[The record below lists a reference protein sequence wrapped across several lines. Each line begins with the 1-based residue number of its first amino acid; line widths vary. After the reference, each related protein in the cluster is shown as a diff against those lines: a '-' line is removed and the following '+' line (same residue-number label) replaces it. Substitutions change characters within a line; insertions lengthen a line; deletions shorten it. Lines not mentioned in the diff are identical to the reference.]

1 MNAFARLSPRIAIVA
16 VAVILLAATFLFVHQ
31 PDETKTV
38 TAHFPRAVSVYTGTD
53 VRVLGVNVGRV
64 TAVIPEGNS
73 VRVEME
79 YDADVDLPKDAKAVV
94 VTPTLVADRFVQLS
108 PVYSSGPTMKDGA
121 DIALPDSGV
130 PVELDRI
137 YASIRDL
144 AEALGPNGVNKD
156 GSLNHLLEA
165 GANALDGQGQRGNEM
180 IRQLSAAAATFGEG
194 AGPLFD
200 TVTELAQFTDTL
212 ATNDKLV
219 RAFVKDLAGVSSS
232 LVSERAEI
240 QKALQAVADSVGTV
254 KTFVQ
259 DNRQALVT
267 DVEKLTS
274 LMKTINSERNSI
286 DTALAV
292 APVAINNLTLAYNA
306 ESGTIGSRIGVQGQL
321 WDADGF
327 LCAIVQQSQMP
338 KVSKDLACSI
348 FEQLLEPVED
358 NIPAIPNG
366 KQGGT
371 QAGKQSGQVD
381 DAAGSRVA
389 QTQPAQ
395 TQPAQSQAAETQAQY
410 ASDDTPTM
418 TELLG
423 GGS

>member
-1 MNAFARLSPRIAIVA
+1 MPMNAFSRLSGRFNRRIAILA
-16 VAVILLAATFLFVHQ
+16 VAALLLAATFLFVRQ
-31 PDETKTV
+31 PEETNTV
-38 TAHFPRAVSVYTGTD
+38 TAHFPRAVSVYEGTD

-64 TAVIPEGNS
+64 TKVIPEGNS

-79 YDADVDLPKDAKAVV
+79 YDAEVVLPKDAKAVV
-94 VTPTLVADRFVQLS
+94 VTPTLVADRFVQLT
-108 PVYSSGPTMKDGA
+108 PVYSSGPKLANGA
-121 DIALPDSGV
+121 DIPLPDSGV

-156 GSLNHLLEA
+156 GTLNHLLEA

-200 TVTELAQFTDTL
+200 TVEELAQFTDTL

-219 RAFVKDLAGVSSS
+219 RAFVRDLAGVSAS

-240 QKALQAVADSVGTV
+240 QKALAAVADSVGTV
-254 KTFVQ
+254 KAFVH

-267 DVEKLTS
+267 DIEKLTR
-274 LMKTINSERNSI
+274 LMKTINSERDSI

-292 APVAINNLTLAYNA
+292 APVAINNLTLAFNS
-306 ESGTIGSRIGVQGQL
+306 ESGTIGSRIGIQGQL

-338 KVSKDLACSI
+338 QVSKDLACTI
-348 FEQLLEPVED
+348 FEQLLTPIQD
-358 NIPAIPNG
+358 NIPEIPS
-366 KQGGT
+366 
-371 QAGKQSGQVD
+371 GKQSGKQAGKLD
-381 DAAGSRVA
+381 DGGSRA
-389 QTQPAQ
+389 QAPASDR
-395 TQPAQSQAAETQAQY
+395 TDPAAETQARY
-410 ASDDTPTM
+410 ISDETPTM
-418 TELLG
+418 DELLG

>member
-1 MNAFARLSPRIAIVA
+1 MNAFSRLTGRLNARLAIVV
-16 VAVILLAATFLFVHQ
+16 VAAILLAATFVLVHK
-31 PDETKTV
+31 PEETKTV
-38 TAHFPRAVSVYTGTD
+38 TAHFPRAVSVYKGTD
-53 VRVLGVNVGRV
+53 VRIVGVNVGRV

-73 VRVEME
+73 VRVEMQ
-79 YDADVDLPKDAKAVV
+79 YDASIDLPKDAKAVI
-94 VTPTLVADRFVQLS
+94 VTPTLIADRFVQLT
-108 PVYSSGPTMKDGA
+108 PVYTSGPTMKDGG
-121 DIALPDSGV
+121 DIAMPDSGV

-144 AEALGPNGVNKD
+144 AEALGPNGINKD

-200 TVTELAQFTDTL
+200 TVEELAQFTDTL
-212 ATNDKLV
+212 ATNDKVV

-240 QKALQAVADSVGTV
+240 QKALAAVAHSVGTV
-254 KTFVQ
+254 KTFVH
-259 DNRQALVT
+259 DNREGLVT
-267 DVEKLTS
+267 DVEKVTQ
-274 LMKTINSERNSI
+274 LMKTINSERDSI

-306 ESGTIGSRIGVQGQL
+306 ESGTIGSRIGIQGQL

-338 KVSKDLACSI
+338 QVSKDLACTI
-348 FEQLLEPVED
+348 FKQLLEPVQN
-358 NIPAIPNG
+358 NIPAIPGSG
-366 KQGGT
+366 K
-371 QAGKQSGQVD
+371 QAGKQAGKVD
-381 DAAGSRVA
+381 DTTDTSRA
-389 QTQPAQ
+389 QASSPDQPD
-395 TQPAQSQAAETQAQY
+395 AAETQARY
-410 ASDDTPTM
+410 ISDDTPTL
-418 TELLG
+418 TGLLG

>member
-1 MNAFARLSPRIAIVA
+1 MKTLNRIGPRVAILVVA
-16 VAVILLAATFLFVHQ
+16 AILLAAAFLVLHQ
-31 PDETKTV
+31 PAGTKKV
-38 TAHFPRAVSVYTGTD
+38 TAHFPRAVSVYKGTD

-79 YDADVDLPKDAKAVV
+79 YDADVDIPKDAKAVV
-94 VTPTLVADRFVQLS
+94 VTPTLVADRFVQLT
-108 PVYSSGPTMKDGA
+108 PVYSSGPKMQDGA

-165 GANALDGQGQRGNEM
+165 GAKALDGQGQRGNDM
-180 IRQLSAAAATFGEG
+180 IRQLSAAAATFGKG

-200 TVTELAQFTDTL
+200 TVEELAQFTNTL
-212 ATNDKLV
+212 ATNDTLV
-219 RAFVKDLAGVSSS
+219 RAFVKDLAGVSAS
-232 LVSERAEI
+232 LVTERTEI
-240 QKALQAVADSVGTV
+240 QRALAAVAHSVGTV

-267 DVEKLTS
+267 DVEKLTRV
-274 LMKTINSERNSI
+274 MKTIASERDSI
-286 DTALAV
+286 DTALAT
-292 APVAINNLTLAYNA
+292 APVAINNLTLAYNNQT
-306 ESGTIGSRIGVQGQL
+306 GTIGSRIGIQGQL

-327 LCAIVQQSQMP
+327 LCGIVQQSQMP
-338 KVSKDLACSI
+338 KASKDLACTI
-348 FEQLLEPVED
+348 FKKLLEPVQN
-358 NIPAIPNG
+358 NIPAIPGSG
-366 KQGGT
+366 KQAGT
-371 QAGKQSGQVD
+371 QAGTQAQDSSGHPS
-381 DAAGSRVA
+381 DAS
-389 QTQPAQ
+389 T
-395 TQPAQSQAAETQAQY
+395 AAETQARY
-410 ASDDTPTM
+410 VSEDTPTLAG
-418 TELLG
+418 LLG

>member
-1 MNAFARLSPRIAIVA
+1 MPMNAFGRLSPRVVIVT
-16 VAVILLAATFLFVHQ
+16 VAAILLVATFFLVHQ
-31 PDETKTV
+31 PEEIKTV
-38 TAHFPRAVSVYTGTD
+38 TAHFPRAVSVYEGTD
-53 VRVLGVNVGRV
+53 VRVVGVNVGRV

-79 YDADVDLPKDAKAVV
+79 YDASVDIPKDAKAVV
-94 VTPTLVADRFVQLS
+94 VTPTLVADRFVQLT
-108 PVYSSGPTMKDGA
+108 PVYTSGPAMKDGG

-144 AEALGPNGVNKD
+144 SEALGPNGVNKD

-200 TVTELAQFTDTL
+200 TVEELAQFTDTL

-240 QKALQAVADSVGTV
+240 QKALAAVADSVGTV

-259 DNRQALVT
+259 DNRKALVT
-267 DVEKLTS
+267 DVEKLTQ
-274 LMKTINSERNSI
+274 LMETINSERDSI

-306 ESGTIGSRIGVQGQL
+306 ESGTIGSRIGIQGQV

-338 KVSKDLACSI
+338 KVSKDLACTI
-348 FEQLLEPVED
+348 FKQLLEPVQS
-358 NIPAIPNG
+358 NIPAIPGSG
-366 KQGGT
+366 KQASASTPPDPAGRT
-371 QAGKQSGQVD
+371 QARYS
-381 DAAGSRVA
+381 
-389 QTQPAQ
+389 
-395 TQPAQSQAAETQAQY
+395 
-410 ASDDTPTM
+410 SDDTPTLSG
-418 TELLG
+418 LLG

>member
-1 MNAFARLSPRIAIVA
+1 
-16 VAVILLAATFLFVHQ
+16 
-31 PDETKTV
+31 
-38 TAHFPRAVSVYTGTD
+38 
-53 VRVLGVNVGRV
+53 VLGVNVGRV

-79 YDADVDLPKDAKAVV
+79 YDADVDLPKDAKAAV
-94 VTPTLVADRFVQLS
+94 VTPTLVADRFVQLT

-180 IRQLSAAAATFGEG
+180 IRQLSAAATTFGEG

-219 RAFVKDLAGVSSS
+219 RAFVKDLAGVSAS
-232 LVSERAEI
+232 LVSERDEI
-240 QKALQAVADSVGTV
+240 QKALAAVADSVGTV

-267 DVEKLTS
+267 DVQKLTRV
-274 LMKTINSERNSI
+274 MKTINSERDSI

-292 APVAINNLTLAYNA
+292 APVAINNLTLAYNQ
-306 ESGTIGSRIGVQGQL
+306 ESGTIGSRIGIQGQL
-321 WDADGF
+321 WDTDGF

-338 KVSKDLACSI
+338 QASKDLACTI
-348 FEQLLEPVED
+348 FKQLLEPVED

-366 KQGGT
+366 KQAAK
-371 QAGKQSGQVD
+371 QAGKVD
-381 DAAGSRVA
+381 DSADSRAA
-389 QTQPAQ
+389 QTQAR
-395 TQPAQSQAAETQAQY
+395 Y
-410 ASDDTPTM
+410 ISDDTPTM

>member
-1 MNAFARLSPRIAIVA
+1 MNALRRLSPRVAIVA
-16 VAVILLAATFLFVHQ
+16 VAVLLLAATFLFVRQ
-31 PDETKTV
+31 PEETKTV
-38 TAHFPRAVSVYTGTD
+38 TAHFPRAVSVYEGTD
-53 VRVLGVNVGRV
+53 VRVLGVNVGEV
-64 TAVIPEGNS
+64 TAVTPEGNS

-79 YDADVDLPKDAKAVV
+79 YDGDVDLPEDAKAVV
-94 VTPTLVADRFVQLS
+94 VTPTLVADRFVQLT
-108 PVYSSGPTMKDGA
+108 PVYQSGPAMQDGA

-165 GANALDGQGQRGNEM
+165 GAHALDGQGQRGNDM

-200 TVTELAQFTDTL
+200 TVEELAQFTDTL

-219 RAFVKDLAGVSSS
+219 RAFVKDLAGVSAS
-232 LVSERAEI
+232 LISERGEI
-240 QKALQAVADSVGTV
+240 QKALEAVADSVGTV
-254 KTFVQ
+254 KRFVQ

-267 DVEKLTS
+267 DVEKLTK
-274 LMKTINSERNSI
+274 LMKTINSERDSI

-306 ESGTIGSRIGVQGQL
+306 ESGTIGSRIGIQGQL

-338 KVSKDLACSI
+338 QVSKDLACSI
-348 FEQLLEPVED
+348 FKQLLEPVED
-358 NIPAIPNG
+358 NIPPIPGSG
-366 KQGGT
+366 KQAAK
-371 QAGKQSGQVD
+371 QAAKPS
-381 DAAGSRVA
+381 
-389 QTQPAQ
+389 
-395 TQPAQSQAAETQAQY
+395 AAETRARY
-410 ASDDTPTM
+410 VSDDTPTM
-418 TELLG
+418 TELMG

>member
-1 MNAFARLSPRIAIVA
+1 MNAFARLSPRLAIVA
-16 VAVILLAATFLFVHQ
+16 VAAILLVGTLLLVNK
-31 PDETKTV
+31 PEETKTV
-38 TAHFPRAVSVYTGTD
+38 TAHFPRAVSVYEGTD

-73 VRVEME
+73 VLVEME
-79 YDADVDLPKDAKAVV
+79 YDADVDLPKGAQAVV
-94 VTPTLVADRFVQLS
+94 VTPTLVADRFVQLT
-108 PVYSSGPTMKDGA
+108 PVYSSGPAMKDGA
-121 DIALPDSGV
+121 DIPLPDSGV

-156 GSLNHLLEA
+156 GTLNHLLEA

-212 ATNDKLV
+212 ATNDRLV
-219 RAFVKDLAGVSSS
+219 RAFVKDLAGVSAS

-240 QKALQAVADSVGTV
+240 QKALAAVADSVGTV

-259 DNRQALVT
+259 DNRKALVT
-267 DVEKLTS
+267 DVEKLTR
-274 LMKTINSERNSI
+274 LMKTINSERDSI

-292 APVAINNLTLAYNA
+292 APVAINNLTLAYNQ
-306 ESGTIGSRIGVQGQL
+306 ESGTIGSRIGIQGQL

-338 KVSKDLACSI
+338 QVSKDLACTI
-348 FEQLLEPVED
+348 FEQLLEPVE
-358 NIPAIPNG
+358 NQIPPIPNG
-366 KQGGT
+366 KQGGQQPAK
-371 QAGKQSGQVD
+371 QAGKVD
-381 DAAGSRVA
+381 DAAGNADQAAQTEAA
-389 QTQPAQ
+389 QTQAR
-395 TQPAQSQAAETQAQY
+395 Y
-410 ASDDTPTM
+410 ISDDTPTM
-418 TELLG
+418 SELLG

>member
-16 VAVILLAATFLFVHQ
+16 VAAILLAATFFFLRQ
-31 PDETKTV
+31 PGDTKTV
-38 TAHFPRAVSVYTGTD
+38 TAHFPRAVSVYKGTD

-79 YDADVDLPKDAKAVV
+79 YDGDVDIPKDAKAVV
-94 VTPTLVADRFVQLS
+94 VTPTLVADRFVQLT
-108 PVYSSGPTMKDGA
+108 PVYSSGPKMRDDA
-121 DIALPDSGV
+121 DIPMPDSGV

-165 GANALDGQGQRGNEM
+165 GANALGGQGQRGNDM
-180 IRQLSAAAATFGEG
+180 IRQLSAAAATFGQG

-200 TVTELAQFTDTL
+200 TVEELAQFTNTL
-212 ATNDKLV
+212 ATNDKVV
-219 RAFVKDLAGVSSS
+219 RAFVKDLAGVSAS
-232 LVSERAEI
+232 LISERSEI
-240 QKALQAVADSVGTV
+240 QKALAAVADSVGTV

-259 DNRQALVT
+259 ANRQALVT
-267 DVEKLTS
+267 DVEKLTRV
-274 LMKTINSERNSI
+274 MKTINSERDSI

-292 APVAINNLTLAYNA
+292 APVAINNLTLAYNN
-306 ESGTIGSRIGVQGQL
+306 ESGTIGSRIGIQGQL
-321 WDADGF
+321 WDSDGF

-338 KVSKDLACSI
+338 QVGKDLACSI
-348 FEQLLEPVED
+348 FKQLLEPVEN
-358 NIPAIPNG
+358 NIPAIPSG
-366 KQGGT
+366 KQ
-371 QAGKQSGQVD
+371 AGRVD
-381 DAAGSRVA
+381 DAAGTGRAQTPAAATGADSAAGEAADAA
-389 QTQPAQ
+389 QTQARYV
-395 TQPAQSQAAETQAQY
+395 T
-410 ASDDTPTM
+410 DDTPTLAG
-418 TELLG
+418 LLG